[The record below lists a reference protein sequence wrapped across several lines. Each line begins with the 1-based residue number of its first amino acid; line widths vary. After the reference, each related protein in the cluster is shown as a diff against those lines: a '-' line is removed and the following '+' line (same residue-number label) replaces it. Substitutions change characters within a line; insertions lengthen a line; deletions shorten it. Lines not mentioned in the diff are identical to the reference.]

1 MRAALWFLFL
11 FAVAVALSL
20 FLGVNQ
26 SVVTL
31 YWPPY
36 RVDLSLNLVI
46 LLWALSFAALYM
58 TLRGTSILVDLP
70 KKAQRWRLLQRERA
84 IHQGLVLAMFQL
96 SSGRFLRAQKS
107 ALKALNLLQDL
118 NTGGMEHA
126 LAASYLSELQCM
138 LHLIHAEAAHCLRDQ
153 VSRDAHFEQS
163 LTLSRSLQLLS
174 RVEPMETSQL
184 LATRW
189 HLSDKDPK
197 AALSR
202 LSQLSAGA
210 ARRTVALRLRLKA
223 ARLSEQNDLALET
236 AKLLSKHGA
245 FTPRVA
251 QSLLKSL
258 IASCLSEAKDEAQML
273 KLWAHLELKERQLEG
288 IGLLAAERL
297 LALEGAATLAKEWL
311 RHDSERLLKEPQSL
325 PEGLRVQL
333 VLLLERVICDL
344 APNAHDLTQL
354 DQAVRLH
361 PQMVELQYL
370 YGQVCLHH
378 ALWGKAQQLLEL
390 VLIKHPSHEL
400 KKRAWIALA
409 RLLEQKGESQKAL
422 EFWRKAALLSP

>member
-31 YWPPY
+31 FWSPY

-46 LLWALSFAALYM
+46 LLWALSFAALYI

-70 KKAQRWRLLQRERA
+70 QKAQRWRLLQRERA
-84 IHQGLVLAMFQL
+84 IHQGLVQAMFQL

-107 ALKALNLLQDL
+107 ALKALTLLQDL
-118 NTGGMEHA
+118 NTGRMEHA
-126 LAASYLSELQCM
+126 LATSYLSELQCM
-138 LHLIHAEAAHCLRDQ
+138 LHLVHAEAAHCLRDQ
-153 VSRDAHFEQS
+153 ASRDMHFEQALS
-163 LTLSRSLQLLS
+163 LSRSLQLLS

-202 LSQLSAGA
+202 LAQLSGGA

-223 ARLSEQNDLALET
+223 ARLSEQNDVALET
-236 AKLLSKHGA
+236 AKLLAKHGA
-245 FTPRVA
+245 FTPNVA

-258 IASCLSEAKDEAQML
+258 IASSLSEARDEAQLL
-273 KLWAHLELKERQLEG
+273 KLWAHLELKERQIEG

-297 LALEGAATLAKEWL
+297 LQLKGSATLAKEWL
-311 RHDSERLLKEPQSL
+311 SHDSERLFKEPQSL

-333 VLLLERVICDL
+333 ALLLERVICDL
-344 APNAHDLTQL
+344 AASAEDLTQL

-361 PQMVELQYL
+361 PQGVELQYL

-390 VLIKHPSHEL
+390 AVIKLASPAL

-409 RLLEQKGESQKAL
+409 KLMEQKGEHQKAL
-422 EFWRKAALLSP
+422 DLWRKAALLMP